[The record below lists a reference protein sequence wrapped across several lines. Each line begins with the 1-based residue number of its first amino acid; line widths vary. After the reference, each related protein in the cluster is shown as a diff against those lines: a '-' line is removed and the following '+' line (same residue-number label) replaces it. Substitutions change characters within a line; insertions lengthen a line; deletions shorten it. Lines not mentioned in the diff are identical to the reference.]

1 MEDHSQS
8 IGTPWRRG
16 HLAAFYRAVAEMLLY
31 PEDRNNERIAADLA
45 ALADAPEEAR
55 NPLTSFLASPR
66 ASDLD
71 EYLAVLELSPP
82 CPLYLGSYIFDEP
95 SSCLGA
101 GLSSRNGYVIEVA
114 AVYRHFGFEN
124 TGRELADF
132 LPLMTEFLAASLER
146 LERDG
151 IGIRRRFVEHYF
163 HPGLKP
169 MRERLV
175 QYDSPY
181 AGLVAGLEIAIERDR
196 TLQAADPIWVPP
208 ARVGR
213 PPATVMSFRGR
224 QPSALAGDTA

>member
-1 MEDHSQS
+1 MEDFSQS

-16 HLAAFYRAVAEMLLY
+16 HLAAFYRAVAELLLY
-31 PEDRNNERIAADLA
+31 PEERDNERIAADLA
-45 ALADAPEEAR
+45 ALADAPAEAR
-55 NPLTSFLASPR
+55 DPLATFLANPR
-66 ASDLD
+66 SGDLD

-82 CPLYLGSYIFDEP
+82 CPLYLGAYIFDEP

-114 AVYRHFGFEN
+114 AVYRHFGFEH
-124 TGRELADF
+124 TGNELADF
-132 LPLMTEFLAASLER
+132 LPLMTEFLAASLDR

-163 HPGLKP
+163 IPGLKP
-169 MRERLV
+169 LRERLV

-181 AGLVAGLEIAIERDR
+181 AGLVAGLEVAIERDR
-196 TLQAADPIWVPP
+196 AMQAADPIWVPP

-213 PPATVMSFRGR
+213 PPR
-224 QPSALAGDTA
+224 P

>member
-151 IGIRRRFVEHYF
+151 IGIRRRFVEHYV